1 MVFLDD
7 VLSVDPEQWP
17 TTSIGA
23 VMRTDAPVGRPDWT
37 IGQALAAMVG
47 AGVEYLPVVA
57 DDGALRG
64 LAGTVDILDLDDLL
78 GRLESRP

>member
-1 MVFLDD
+1 VFLED
-7 VLSVDPEQWP
+7 VLAVDPEEWP
-17 TTSIGA
+17 TTLIGA

-47 AGVEYLPVVA
+47 AGVEYLPVIG

-78 GRLESRP
+78 ERLEPRS